1 MIPNI
6 LLVIGQCVEAGNED
20 GSRHVFDALSTFL
33 ILVGIHFLDHTK
45 YLISFQEAP
54 LLSKHVPDLVNFLAT
69 ISTRRDTDEEY
80 RSMALNALIMTI
92 K

>member
-1 MIPNI
+1 M
-6 LLVIGQCVEAGNED
+6 EAANED

-33 ILVGIHFLDHTK
+33 ILVGIRTLRHTK
-45 YLISFQEAP
+45 YLFLFQEAP
-54 LLSKHVPDLVNFLAT
+54 LLSKHVPELVNFLAT
-69 ISTRRDTDEEY
+69 TSSRRDTDDEH

>member
-1 MIPNI
+1 M
-6 LLVIGQCVEAGNED
+6 VISQCVEANNED

-33 ILVGIHFLDHTK
+33 ILVGVRVLHCGK
-45 YLISFQEAP
+45 YLLLFQEAP
-54 LLSKHVPDLVNFLAT
+54 LLSKHVPELVNFLAT
-69 ISTRRDTDEEY
+69 TSGRRDTNDEY